1 MRKIQQM
8 THFFIMRH
16 GVHLK
21 YKCSFVIFFHP
32 FKKQSYFS
40 IFVHFH
46 CYCVLLNTKQ
56 AERVLILVEF
66 LLKYSFHVS
75 LYPNCFSVPLDFSAL
90 SIYITMQC
98 VRSNITLQPLY

>member
-1 MRKIQQM
+1 M
-8 THFFIMRH
+8 FFF
-16 GVHLK
+16 
-21 YKCSFVIFFHP
+21 YP

-40 IFVHFH
+40 TFVHFH
-46 CYCVLLNTKQ
+46 CYRVHLNTRQ
-56 AERVLILVEF
+56 EERVLILVEF

-75 LYPNCFSVPLDFSAL
+75 LYPNCFSVPLDVGAL